1 MGLFGLG
8 LFLVVMWVMILA
20 VAGFLVIFVAPI
32 DVILIDGKASGLTV
46 STLQATIAITVVAML
61 VIGLSRMK
69 QVYMK
74 RKLGH

>member
-8 LFLVVMWVMILA
+8 IFLVVMWVMILA
-20 VAGFLVIFVAPI
+20 VAAFLVIFVAPI
-32 DVILIDGKASGLTV
+32 DVILLDGKASGLTV

-61 VIGLSRMK
+61 VLGLSRMK

-74 RKLGH
+74 RKLGL